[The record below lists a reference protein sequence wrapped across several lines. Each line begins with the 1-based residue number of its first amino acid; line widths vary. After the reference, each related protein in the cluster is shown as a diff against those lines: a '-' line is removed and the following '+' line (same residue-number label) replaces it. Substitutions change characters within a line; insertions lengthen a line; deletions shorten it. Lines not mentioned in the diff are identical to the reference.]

1 MKIYDFLRIQNRDI
15 LFMTSPKVK
24 ISNLKRKLLKFYI
37 QNIFEF
43 LASFSSRVTSCSTR
57 LDPLTFLVE
66 LELESSSLES
76 SFDRVLTES
85 NSSSSR
91 VVSSH

>member
-24 ISNLKRKLLKFYI
+24 ISNIKRKLLKFYI

-43 LASFSSRVTSCSTR
+43 LASFLSRVTSCSTR
-57 LDPLTFLVE
+57 LVNI
-66 LELESSSLES
+66 SS
-76 SFDRVLTES
+76 RVLTES
-85 NSSSSR
+85 SSSSSR

>member
-15 LFMTSPKVK
+15 LFITSPKVK
-24 ISNLKRKLLKFYI
+24 ISNLKKKLLKFYI

-43 LASFSSRVTSCSTR
+43 LKSFSSRVTSCSTR
-57 LDPLTFLVE
+57 LVNISSRAHSSRVLI
-66 LELESSSLES
+66 ESSS
-76 SFDRVLTES
+76 
-85 NSSSSR
+85 SSSQ

>member
-1 MKIYDFLRIQNRDI
+1 MYELFKNKKNRDI

-57 LDPLTFLVE
+57 FVNI
-66 LELESSSLES
+66 SSRARARAQAHS
-76 SFDRVLTES
+76 SRVLTEF
-85 NSSSSR
+85 
-91 VVSSH
+91 

>member
-43 LASFSSRVTSCSTR
+43 LASFSSRVMSCSTR
-57 LDPLTFLVE
+57 LANISSRARARVE
-66 LELESSSLES
+66 LARVELA
-76 SFDRVLTES
+76 RVEF
-85 NSSSSR
+85 
-91 VVSSH
+91 

>member
-15 LFMTSPKVK
+15 LFMTSPIVN

-43 LASFSSRVTSCSTR
+43 LVSFSSRVTSCST
-57 LDPLTFLVE
+57 LLI
-66 LELESSSLES
+66 
-76 SFDRVLTES
+76 
-85 NSSSSR
+85 NISSR
-91 VVSSH
+91 VRARVELIRVEF

>member
-1 MKIYDFLRIQNRDI
+1 MKIYYFLRIKNRDL

-24 ISNLKRKLLKFYI
+24 ISNLKKKLLKFYI

-57 LDPLTFLVE
+57 LVNISSRAQARVE
-66 LELESSSLES
+66 LT
-76 SFDRVLTES
+76 RVEF
-85 NSSSSR
+85 
-91 VVSSH
+91 

>member
-37 QNIFEF
+37 QNIFKF

-57 LDPLTFLVE
+57 LVNI
-66 LELESSSLES
+66 SSRARLES
-76 SFDRVLTES
+76 SFDRVEFE
-85 NSSSSR
+85 
-91 VVSSH
+91 

>member
-24 ISNLKRKLLKFYI
+24 ISNLKKKLLKFYI
-37 QNIFEF
+37 QDIFEF

-57 LDPLTFLVE
+57 LVNISSRARARVE
-66 LELESSSLES
+66 LT
-76 SFDRVLTES
+76 RVEF
-85 NSSSSR
+85 
-91 VVSSH
+91 

>member
-24 ISNLKRKLLKFYI
+24 ISNLKKKLLKFYI

-43 LASFSSRVTSCSTR
+43 LTSFSSRVTSCSTR
-57 LDPLTFLVE
+57 LDSLTFRVE
-66 LELESSSLES
+66 VELESSSLES
-76 SFDRVLTES
+76 SFDRVEFE
-85 NSSSSR
+85 
-91 VVSSH
+91 